1 MSSNTSHAITSP
13 ISPNTDLYIP
23 VSIVASSAITI
34 GVAVFAGKWMFGQ
47 VVKNWEEKL
56 SLLSRQIEALSVKEE
71 ELKERIAAVD
81 RKVVADCL
89 SREEW
94 IRDTVKT
101 QTQIERL
108 EARMVSQFDRIMDR
122 IGGSNVTK

>member
-1 MSSNTSHAITSP
+1 
-13 ISPNTDLYIP
+13 
-23 VSIVASSAITI
+23 
-34 GVAVFAGKWMFGQ
+34 MFGQ